1 MRDFFKKA
9 YILIEI
15 WYKVVKRKEFKMKKG
30 TVIKNSYGKLVLI
43 ILIEWL
49 LASSTIMGRISPLC
63 ISFIGGLSGIS
74 AAAAFLGASV
84 KLIISGSFIDI
95 VPYIII
101 MGVITAIRFIMGRN
115 KGTAVAVSS
124 AVLCG
129 SAYFL
134 ASVITINQSS
144 ELLLDFFLAVVCAIA
159 CYGYNIISQNAG
171 KGYELMSSNPVKKLP
186 IAVLAVF
193 LIASLSSLNL
203 GIFNF
208 GIILSAAAVLIAA
221 YKNRFGGAGIVGII
235 CALGLSIAIENNHY
249 AGILLAAG
257 GITAAVM
264 TPKGRI
270 PLTASMIF
278 TASVLGAIFG
288 MDKDMLSFI
297 ANIIVGSVVFMTL
310 PLNKIREKMNRKS
323 FAGRNEENTA
333 GVFAGKLELVGETI
347 GELKYAVEKTAEA
360 LEDEKGR
367 DISEIYN
374 SSCDRVCKNC
384 RYNIKCWGD
393 EYNDSVRTMNKLVQA
408 LKRGESISPE
418 SFTGNLSERCPR
430 KQQLCESIV
439 KKYEDFSYIGQ
450 MNRRLKE
457 KRGILIK
464 QLDNTEKLF
473 GAIAQDFEQ
482 SAVNDKMASAKA
494 ERLLERCGIDEPKA
508 AVKLSG
514 GLMSL
519 EAYGKGEFSCSAEEL
534 GDMLIQTFQR
544 EFDLPLILSFGNKVR
559 ITAYERAEYGIKSA
573 ECQLSRK
580 NDAANGDCITCFVDG
595 KGYYYSIL
603 SDGMGSGTRAKIDS
617 AFVCGLLTKLLECG
631 IEAET
636 AIELLNTS
644 LLVKSSDESFAT
656 LDLCRVDLYTGNT
669 TIYKAGGADS
679 YIKSGNNVTK
689 IKGKGLPIG
698 VCESLS
704 LSAHTFIAGEN
715 DVIIMTSDGAEL
727 SEQWLEQAFSRD
739 SGKNMDELVKT
750 VASAARFNAEKGRE
764 DDISVVAIQLKK

>member
-1 MRDFFKKA
+1 
-9 YILIEI
+9 
-15 WYKVVKRKEFKMKKG
+15 MKKG
-30 TVIKNSYGKLVLI
+30 PVIKNSYGKLVLI
-43 ILIEWL
+43 IMTEWL
-49 LASSTIMGRISPLC
+49 LASTVIMGRISPLC
-63 ISFIGGLSGIS
+63 ISFIGGLSGTG

-84 KLIISGSFIDI
+84 KLMLSGSFTDI

-101 MGVITAIRFIMGRN
+101 LGVVASVRFVIGKN
-115 KGTAVAVSS
+115 KGSAAAFSS

-134 ASVITINQSS
+134 SSVITIKESS
-144 ELLLDFFLAVVCAIA
+144 ELLTGFFLSIVCAA
-159 CYGYNIISQNAG
+159 SCYGFNAA
-171 KGYELMSSNPVKKLP
+171 KQSFDKNDSMTVFYPSKAIP

-193 LIASLSSLNL
+193 LISSLSSLSL

-208 GIILSAAAVLIAA
+208 GVIVSAAAVLTAA
-221 YKNRFGGAGIVGII
+221 YKNRFGGVGIVGTV
-235 CALGLSIAIENNHY
+235 CALGMSVAMDNDPY

-257 GITAAVM
+257 GLMAAV
-264 TPKGRI
+264 TAPKGRI
-270 PLTASMIF
+270 PLSASMIF
-278 TASVLGAIFG
+278 TTAIFGALLG
-288 MDKDMLSFI
+288 MDKDMISFI
-297 ANIIVGSVVFMTL
+297 ADIVVGSVVFMTL
-310 PLNKIREKMNRKS
+310 PLKIIREKMNGKS
-323 FAGRNEENTA
+323 LSGKSGESSV

-360 LEDEKGR
+360 LEDENGK
-367 DISEIYN
+367 DISEVYN
-374 SSCDRVCKNC
+374 SACDRICKNC

-393 EYNDSVRTMNKLVQA
+393 EYNDSVRVMNKLIQM
-408 LKRGESISPE
+408 LKKGESISAE
-418 SFTGNLSERCPR
+418 SFSGNLSERCPK
-430 KQQLCESIV
+430 KQQLCSSIA

-450 MNRRLKE
+450 MNRRIKE

-473 GAIAQDFEQ
+473 NAIAGDFES
-482 SAVNDKMASAKA
+482 SAINDKTASAKA
-494 ERLLERCGIDEPKA
+494 ERLLERCGVAEPKA
-508 AVKLSG
+508 AVTVSDG
-514 GLMSL
+514 FMSL
-519 EAYGKGEFSCSAEEL
+519 EAYGKGALTCSAEEL
-534 GDMLIQTFQR
+534 GDLLVQTFQK
-544 EFDLPLILSFGNKVR
+544 EFDLPLILNFSDKVR
-559 ITAYERAEYGIKSA
+559 ITAYERAEYGIKAA

-580 NDAANGDCITCFVDG
+580 NDTANGDCITCFIDG

-656 LDLCRVDLYTGNT
+656 LDLCKVDLFTGST

-679 YIKSGNNVTK
+679 YIKSGANITR
-689 IKGKGLPIG
+689 IKGRGLPIG

-727 SEQWLEQAFSRD
+727 SEQWLEQAFMRD
-739 SGKNMDELVKT
+739 SGKNMDELVKA
-750 VASAARFNAEKGRE
+750 VASAARFNSEKGRE